1 MPTVQLEEQRIEVAA
16 FRKIASKSR
25 LYEGGEQVARKL

>member
-1 MPTVQLEEQRIEVAA
+1 LPTVELEEQRIEVAA
-16 FRKIASKSR
+16 FRKIVSKSR